1 MGFLIWYIVYSAYIC
16 DIMEERKWFEELPDL
31 CPPSDAMACSGVFYR
46 IAEGDPV
53 KSLDSSRK
61 EDGMIKKTF
70 GVAHY
75 SWWRSYCFD
84 VNKAKVMM
92 L

>member
-1 MGFLIWYIVYSAYIC
+1 
-16 DIMEERKWFEELPDL
+16 
-31 CPPSDAMACSGVFYR
+31 
-46 IAEGDPV
+46 
-53 KSLDSSRK
+53 
-61 EDGMIKKTF
+61 MIKKTF

>member
-1 MGFLIWYIVYSAYIC
+1 MNPDKIFSGAGVDECIVRSVSLF
-16 DIMEERKWFEELPDL
+16 DDLDETRKRLRLPKFRN
-31 CPPSDAMACSGVFYR
+31 SI
-46 IAEGDPV
+46 IAEIV
-53 KSLDSSRK
+53 LSE
-61 EDGMIKKTF
+61 EDGMLKKTF

-84 VNKAKVMM
+84 VNKAKVII